1 MIKRE
6 QYVERLKN
14 LLGIKVIKVIT
25 GLRRVG
31 KSTLFKQFQ
40 QELQQL
46 GVNSKNIIYL
56 NLEEMENEALLE
68 RHLLNDYLMRIV
80 DKNTINYV
88 FLDEIQMVPEFE
100 KLADSLFVKDFIDL
114 YITGSNAWFLSSE
127 LSTLLTGR
135 YIEIPVLPLSFK
147 EFNSAF
153 DKHKS
158 KTEIFEDYLTY
169 GGLPE
174 VSNIIKINNYPEITP
189 YLQQVY
195 KTILEKDIYKR
206 KKIKSAFDFENIVQ
220 FMLDSIG
227 SIVSPN
233 NIATTVTANGNKT
246 DNETV
251 ENYLLAL
258 QNSFLLYK
266 TFRYDIKG
274 KKMLQT
280 LNKFYC
286 VDIGFISALLGRET
300 NINRGHLLENIV
312 YLELLRRYKTV
323 FIGKTNDKEVD
334 FVTTSHQG
342 YTHYYQ
348 VALTLRDESTR
359 KRELSVFDGIRNH
372 NPKFVISLD
381 PEEPVYNGIIC
392 KNAIGWLLE

>member
-6 QYVERLKN
+6 QYIERLKN

-40 QELQQL
+40 QELQMS
-46 GVNSKNIIYL
+46 GVDSKHIISL

-68 RHLLNDYLMRIV
+68 RHVLNDYIMRIA
-80 DKNTINYV
+80 DKNTTNYV

-100 KLADSLFVKDFIDL
+100 KLVDSLFVKDFIDL

-127 LSTLLTGR
+127 LATLLTGR
-135 YIEIPVLPLSFK
+135 YIEIPVLPLSLK
-147 EFNSAF
+147 EFTLAF
-153 DKHKS
+153 DQHRS
-158 KTEIFEDYLTY
+158 KAEIFEDYLTF
-169 GGLPE
+169 GGMPE
-174 VSNIIKINNYPEITP
+174 VSNILKSNNFQEVTP
-189 YLQQVY
+189 YLQHVY
-195 KTILEKDIYKR
+195 KTILEKDIFKR
-206 KKIKSAFDFENIVQ
+206 KKIKSLFDFENIVR
-220 FMLDSIG
+220 FMFDRVG
-227 SIVSPN
+227 HIVSPN
-233 NIATTVTANGNKT
+233 NVATTVTANGNKI

-251 ENYLLAL
+251 ENYLSTL
-258 QNSFLLYK
+258 QNSFLFYK

-274 KKMLQT
+274 KNLLQT

-286 VDIGFISALLGRET
+286 VDIGFISALLGREA
-300 NINRGHLLENIV
+300 NINRGNLLENIV
-312 YLELLRRYKTV
+312 YFELLRRNKTV
-323 FIGKTNDKEVD
+323 FIGKSGEKEVD
-334 FVTTSHQG
+334 FVAIDNQG

-348 VALTLRDESTR
+348 VTLTMREESTR
-359 KRELSVFDGIRNH
+359 QRELSAFDSIRDH

-392 KNAIGWLLE
+392 KNAIKWLLE